1 LQVLYVRYPA
11 DLSIQT
17 VGMRN
22 NAQNGLFVLES
33 LFGERREPR
42 LATGVLVRFH
52 EDVDGFLAAL
62 GADLQVVPVVR
73 KRLFAPLAPF
83 DTRGLHL
90 RNFFE
95 Q

>member
-1 LQVLYVRYPA
+1 
-11 DLSIQT
+11 
-17 VGMRN
+17 M
-22 NAQNGLFVLES
+22 LEKPV
-33 LFGERREPR
+33 RRETGPR
-42 LATGVLVRFH
+42 LGRRVLVRFH
-52 EDVDGFLAAL
+52 EALDGFLAAL

>member
-1 LQVLYVRYPA
+1 M
-11 DLSIQT
+11 IC
-17 VGMRN
+17 VGN
-22 NAQNGLFVLES
+22 VCS
-33 LFGERREPR
+33 ERDGTP
-42 LATGVLVRFH
+42 LDHGVLVRFH

-62 GADLQVVPVVR
+62 GADLQVVAVVR
-73 KRLFAPLAPF
+73 KWLFAPLAPF

>member
-1 LQVLYVRYPA
+1 
-11 DLSIQT
+11 
-17 VGMRN
+17 MKN
-22 NAQNGLFVLES
+22 NAQNGLFVFETPV
-33 LFGERREPR
+33 RRETGTP
-42 LATGVLVRFH
+42 LNYGVLVRFH

-62 GADLQVVPVVR
+62 RADLEVVPVVR
-73 KRLFAPLAPF
+73 KGLFAPLAPL

>member
-1 LQVLYVRYPA
+1 MLGARYDVDGSIETA
-11 DLSIQT
+11 ANEKMRLKIGDL
-17 VGMRN
+17 RPKR
-22 NAQNGLFVLES
+22 
-33 LFGERREPR
+33 LFGEGDP
-42 LATGVLVRFH
+42 LNAGVLVRFH

-73 KRLFAPLAPF
+73 ERLFAPLAPL